1 MWGDYQVDDPN
12 TLTQA
17 QKDKLINQAK
27 LIAGI
32 TAAYAG
38 EDVNV
43 AAGVAAEAVENNSLR
58 AVVQTVKIAGKLVQ
72 VVVKNGKVTI
82 RDLKTILNKEKLD
95 IIQDFRTIT
104 DGQLNLEDAQAVIN
118 LLIGIKFKMKI
129 IPIKFKVY

>member
-1 MWGDYQVDDPN
+1 M
-12 TLTQA
+12 
-17 QKDKLINQAK
+17 
-27 LIAGI
+27 
-32 TAAYAG
+32 
-38 EDVNV
+38 
-43 AAGVAAEAVENNSLR
+43 AAGVVAEAVENNSLR

-118 LLIGIKFKMKI
+118 LLTNR
-129 IPIKFKVY
+129 Y

>member
-1 MWGDYQVDDPN
+1 MWGDWHTDNPN

-27 LIAGI
+27 MIAGI
-32 TAAYAG
+32 TAAYVG

-43 AAGVAAEAVENNSLR
+43 AANVAAEAVENNSLR
-58 AVVQTVKIAGKLVQ
+58 AVVQTVKIAGKLIQ

-95 IIQDFRTIT
+95 IIQYFRTIT

-118 LLIGIKFKMKI
+118 LLTNR
-129 IPIKFKVY
+129 Y

>member
-1 MWGDYQVDDPN
+1 MWGDHQVDDPN

-27 LIAGI
+27 MIAGI
-32 TAAYAG
+32 TAAFAG

-118 LLIGIKFKMKI
+118 LLLRLLLI
-129 IPIKFKVY
+129 Y